1 MSVSLIRPLLLAT
14 AALALTACT
23 SVGTQKIPAPA
34 VVEVV
39 SAEAAQAE
47 AARVAALQAQPDW
60 AFQGRV
66 AVSKG
71 KDGGSGRID
80 WKQEGRRYVVELSAP
95 VTRQSWKLT
104 GDTHSE
110 AGRLEGLAGGPR
122 DGEDAQQLLLE
133 ATGWD
138 IPVNQLPAWIRGLV
152 AGDAAG
158 PEKVERDGE
167 GRPRRMQ
174 QMGWQVQ
181 YLDWYPAGARRC
193 RAGSRPAMA
202 TPRCACW
209 STNGGRAPHECRAR

>member
-23 SVGTQKIPAPA
+23 SVGTQKTPAPA

-60 AFQGRV
+60 TFQGRV

-181 YLDWYPAGARRC
+181 YLDWYPA
-193 RAGSRPAMA
+193 
-202 TPRCACW
+202 
-209 STNGGRAPHECRAR
+209 E

>member
-1 MSVSLIRPLLLAT
+1 
-14 AALALTACT
+14 
-23 SVGTQKIPAPA
+23 
-34 VVEVV
+34 
-39 SAEAAQAE
+39 
-47 AARVAALQAQPDW
+47 
-60 AFQGRV
+60 V

-80 WKQEGRRYVVELSAP
+80 WKQDGRRYVVELSAP

-110 AGRLEGLAGGPR
+110 AGRLEGLSGGPR

-138 IPVNQLPAWIRGLV
+138 IPVNQLPEWIRGLV

-181 YLDWYPAGARRC
+181 YLDWYPAD
-193 RAGSRPAMA
+193 AGRPALPRRIEA
-202 TPRCACW
+202 SNGDAKVRLLVDQWGQGTP
-209 STNGGRAPHECRAR
+209 

>member
-1 MSVSLIRPLLLAT
+1 MSVSLIRPLLLA
-14 AALALTACT
+14 AATLAVSACT
-23 SVGTQKIPAPA
+23 SVGTQKTAPPA
-34 VVEVV
+34 VVETV

-47 AARVAALQAQPDW
+47 ATRVAALQAQPDW

-95 VTRQSWKLT
+95 VTRQSWKLS
-104 GDTHSE
+104 GDAHSGG
-110 AGRLEGLAGGPR
+110 GRLEGLSGGPR
-122 DGEDAQQLLLE
+122 EGEDAQHLLLE

-138 IPVNQLPAWIRGLV
+138 IPVNQLPEWIRGLV
-152 AGDAAG
+152 AAGTGDGAQAI
-158 PEKVERDGE
+158 ERDGE

-181 YLDWYPAGARRC
+181 YLDWYPAGA
-193 RAGSRPAMA
+193 GRPAVPRRIEA
-202 TPRCACW
+202 SRGDAKVRLLVDQWGQGTP
-209 STNGGRAPHECRAR
+209 

>member
-1 MSVSLIRPLLLAT
+1 
-14 AALALTACT
+14 
-23 SVGTQKIPAPA
+23 
-34 VVEVV
+34 
-39 SAEAAQAE
+39 
-47 AARVAALQAQPDW
+47 VAALHAQPDW

-80 WKQEGRRYVVELSAP
+80 WKQDGRRYVVELSAP

-110 AGRLEGLAGGPR
+110 AGRLEGAGGPR

-138 IPVNQLPAWIRGLV
+138 IPVNQLPEWIRGLV

-181 YLDWYPAGARRC
+181 YLDWYPADAGDRRC

-209 STNGGRAPHECRAR
+209 WTSGGRARHERRARRRGLVLVAGPGQAEPVPAHHWPPGRRLPRAADRVPPAGLGRPHRPAPA